1 MNKYLDLLEKIKMES
16 KGHLFTGEDVLLEKI
31 GLYMQGKITSQ
42 ELISGIDV
50 PTIEYIRRILNK
62 ILNYKEKDVR
72 YFVRI
77 PDKFPFCM
85 VDYYKYKCIYAA
97 KLLKYCDTFT
107 LMEIIGP
114 RSELFELNSLVFS
127 DTSSFVEVDGDFS
140 KFPDGFALLSC
151 EWLGIISR
159 YPNLYK
165 ELYRIANVAK
175 NKNDTYITHE
185 QVKSQFEEEI
195 AKYYNHSF
203 YSKKSFGEFI
213 DGIKFVMR
221 KEYLTRE
228 EALTGNFGTFE
239 QLIERT
245 KVTEDSEDLKNNEF
259 LEEEKNSKVEF
270 NNNVVKVGI
279 TDLIEFL
286 ESSKYKNIAMAVDS
300 GIPYLAEKN
309 IYNCSPKELV
319 IMLTYFALNY
329 HGNSIQRYLAYFG
342 NDNAIINGRIY
353 DVPVIEFAKLN
364 SPEMVAN
371 LSSLGAKDI
380 KTKQSENKEAV
391 ISIAKMLGYNQE
403 RNISTSDALDV
414 LNDILEGSTTEKLK
428 RTR

>member
-1 MNKYLDLLEKIKMES
+1 MNKYLDLLEKIKMDP
-16 KGHLFTGEDVLLEKI
+16 KGYLFPSEGVLLEKI

-42 ELISGIDV
+42 ELISGADTSTID
-50 PTIEYIRRILNK
+50 YIRRILNR

-77 PDKFPFCM
+77 PDRFPFCM
-85 VDYYKYKCIYAA
+85 EDYYKYKCIFAA
-97 KLLKYCDTFT
+97 ETLKYRDTFT
-107 LMEIIGP
+107 LMKIIGP

-127 DTSSFVEVDGDFS
+127 DTSSFMEVDGDFS
-140 KFPDGFALLSC
+140 KFPDGIALLSWD
-151 EWLGIISR
+151 WLRIIYR

-175 NKNDTYITHE
+175 NKNDTYITYE
-185 QVKSQFEEEI
+185 QVKSQFEEEMTE
-195 AKYYNHSF
+195 YYDHSF
-203 YSKKSFGEFI
+203 YPRNSFGEFI
-213 DGIKFVMR
+213 DSIKFVMR

-228 EALTGNFGTFE
+228 EALSGNFGTFE

-245 KVTEDSEDLKNNEF
+245 KVTEESESLKNDEF
-259 LEEEKNSKVEF
+259 LEEEKNIKVEF
-270 NNNVVKVGI
+270 NSNVVKVGI

-300 GIPYLAEKN
+300 DIPYLVEKT
-309 IYNCSPKELV
+309 IYSSSSKELI
-319 IMLTYFALNY
+319 IMLAYFTLNY
-329 HGNSIQRYLAYFG
+329 HGNSIQRYLTYFG

-380 KTKQSENKEAV
+380 KTKQSENQEAV
-391 ISIAKMLGYNQE
+391 ISIANMLGYNQE
-403 RNISTSDALDV
+403 RNISTSDTLDV
-414 LNDILEGSTTEKLK
+414 LNDILEGFTTEKLK